1 MVVVDQSA
9 DFRALCAAE
18 DQLEAMDA
26 KRLASEVGRLVEEP
40 AWLTVEEPAWLAA
53 LIRVVDFE
61 PRRLPEG
68 LRNDLSVALL
78 ELPAAWDADVVR
90 SDPSRAVQEIRRA
103 QDPVG
108 AGFRARVHDLVEE
121 SIRAWRLQGRDP
133 WDRFAEQMAGTRV
146 DHDRVTPAEG
156 RGGPVHISEIV
167 EPRLIP
173 PIGWR
178 APDAGRPSPGIC

>member
-40 AWLTVEEPAWLAA
+40 AWLTVEDPAWLAA

-61 PRRLPEG
+61 SRRLPEG

-108 AGFRARVHDLVEE
+108 AGFKARVQALVED
-121 SIRAWRLQGRDP
+121 SIQQWRLQGRDP
-133 WDRFAEQMAGTRV
+133 WDRFTEQLAGQ
-146 DHDRVTPAEG
+146 HGPGATPAD
-156 RGGPVHISEIV
+156 RGGPVHISEVV

-173 PIGWR
+173 PVQWR
-178 APDAGRPSPGIC
+178 APHADRPTPGIG